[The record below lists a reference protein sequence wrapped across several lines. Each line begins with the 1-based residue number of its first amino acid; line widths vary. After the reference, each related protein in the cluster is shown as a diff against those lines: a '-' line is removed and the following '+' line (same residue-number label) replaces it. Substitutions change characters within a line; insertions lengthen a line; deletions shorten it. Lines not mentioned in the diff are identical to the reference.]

1 MSNCYGLLMGI
12 QSCIIYHLL
21 HSLSKIVQVFPNVL
35 TYYSII
41 LLFARGMSSP
51 TPKMSLV
58 DGFAHLYIV
67 KLHKSHIL
75 SHYGNNVA
83 NPDYPRSKAYIQH
96 MCSKKSYRASI
107 IIQRS
112 RLLLSRQYH
121 APTPPPPPTIS
132 CWGGAS
138 YSSVAGYVI

>member
-21 HSLSKIVQVFPNVL
+21 HSLSKIFQVFPNVL

-41 LLFARGMSSP
+41 LLFARGMSSL
-51 TPKMSLV
+51 TPKMSLI

-75 SHYGNNVA
+75 SHYGPMPYTKPIYSPLVSVSGK
-83 NPDYPRSKAYIQH
+83 YF
-96 MCSKKSYRASI
+96 SI
-107 IIQRS
+107 
-112 RLLLSRQYH
+112 H
-121 APTPPPPPTIS
+121 
-132 CWGGAS
+132 
-138 YSSVAGYVI
+138 